1 MFSPY
6 KSDTGAVLPWEYIPA
21 AAGTYEAGQLVQITG
36 GKAAA
41 ISAACAT
48 TPPYLCMGNITVED
62 GETIP
67 VSRVKRD
74 MIYESQLSEAAE
86 TAVIGTKLQVSA
98 GGKELDAAAAG
109 TFEVTYIEGTEIG
122 STVFGR
128 FL

>member
-1 MFSPY
+1 MFSPH

-36 GKAAA
+36 GKAAT

-67 VSRVKRD
+67 VSRVTHD
-74 MIYESQLSEAAE
+74 MIYESQLSAAAE
-86 TAVIGTKLQVSA
+86 AAVIGTKLQVSA
-98 GGKELDAAAAG
+98 GGKELDAAATG
-109 TFEVTYIEGTEIG
+109 TFEVTYIESTEVG